1 MTSTRKTSCPLA
13 HGVPIFPV
21 STGPW
26 LEGTGA
32 RRFSLQLQ
40 IHTYIH
46 TYIHVCVR
54 VHAQWGILYNS
65 KRNSKILL
73 APVFHFSNRED
84 DQRQELEALRVRLAA
99 AEGREAELR
108 RLRGEGVQQK
118 DEGLRLKGSGRL
130 RHYHEE
136 MECCCV

>member
-1 MTSTRKTSCPLA
+1 MACPYSRSRLGHGWRALGHDDFHCSC
-13 HGVPIFPV
+13 
-21 STGPW
+21 
-26 LEGTGA
+26 
-32 RRFSLQLQ
+32 RY

-46 TYIHVCVR
+46 TCVCVC

>member
-1 MTSTRKTSCPLA
+1 MRNGGYCTTAKGTPRYYLPQFFTS
-13 HGVPIFPV
+13 
-21 STGPW
+21 
-26 LEGTGA
+26 
-32 RRFSLQLQ
+32 Q
-40 IHTYIH
+40 
-46 TYIHVCVR
+46 
-54 VHAQWGILYNS
+54 
-65 KRNSKILL
+65 
-73 APVFHFSNRED
+73 NRED